1 MSSRRESGE
10 GAGALDALTADLRPA
25 LERLN
30 VPVYVL
36 DRDRR
41 IRWLNDAA
49 EELVGPM
56 TGHVFTDVVAPEH
69 ADRVREE
76 FARKL
81 LGAKVTDFG
90 VNVLGPD
97 GRRVRVEV
105 SSTPLEDEGQVVGV
119 FGIVRAVP
127 DDVHP
132 PLPPD
137 ARLTPRQ
144 HDVLVLLDSGCSTAE
159 IAAELGVSPE
169 TVRNHLREVFRRLG
183 VRSRIA
189 ALATARRHGLV

>member
-1 MSSRRESGE
+1 MSSRSESGE
-10 GAGALDALTADLRPA
+10 QERALETLSADLRPA

-49 EELVGPM
+49 EALVGPM

-81 LGAKVTDFG
+81 LGAKVTDFD
-90 VNVLGPD
+90 VNILGP
-97 GRRVRVEV
+97 GGKRVRVEV

-119 FGIVRAVP
+119 FGVVRSVP
-127 DDVHP
+127 DDEHP

-137 ARLTPRQ
+137 AGLTPRQ
-144 HDVLVLLDSGCSTAE
+144 HEVLVLLDEGCSTAE
-159 IAAELGVSPE
+159 IATELGVSPE

-189 ALATARRHGLV
+189 ALATARRYGLL